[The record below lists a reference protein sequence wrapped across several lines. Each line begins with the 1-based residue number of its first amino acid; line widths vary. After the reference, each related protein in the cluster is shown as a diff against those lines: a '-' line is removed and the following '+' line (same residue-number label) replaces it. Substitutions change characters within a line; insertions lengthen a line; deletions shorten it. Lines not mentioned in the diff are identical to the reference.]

1 MKLSQLSGRAPQ
13 LPLSLALSN
22 GQALI
27 VEQWLRVLP
36 EQRYV
41 GKALWQGR
49 RVLVKLLVGSKAAR
63 QYQRELAGAQLLT
76 EQQITSAGLLDA
88 QQQVDGSAYLLFEFI
103 DNAQSLADA
112 WQECSVDLP
121 LSERQAEVLGRALG
135 VVAQM
140 HLRGLWQSDLHLD
153 NLLQKGAQLYVV
165 DGGGV
170 QSEEVGLPLSQDKAI
185 ANLAVFFAQLPSAFD
200 AHLEELLIYYLLA
213 NGEHALRLENLH
225 KQIRSIRQWRVKD
238 YLNKAGREC
247 SLFSAKINL
256 FGLRV
261 VWRAAQDA
269 VVPLLAAP
277 DAAIASGHIY
287 KTGGAATVARVEQG
301 QHSLVVKRYNIKNV
315 MHWFK
320 RFWRP
325 SRAWHSWCA
334 GHRLSV
340 LGIATPQPLAV
351 LENRWLGLRGSA
363 WLISEYCGE
372 QDIIARLA
380 THQGDGAAPEAEI
393 VALVELLN
401 ALIREKISHGDL
413 KGHNILW
420 HQQRCYLIDLDAM
433 QQHQSMRSFTR
444 AYNKDRTRLLRN
456 WPQDSSLYKLLDQRL
471 PQLPGNCPED

>member
-1 MKLSQLSGRAPQ
+1 MKLNALTGRTPA
-13 LPLSLALSN
+13 LPLTLELDN
-22 GQALI
+22 GQSLH

-41 GKALWQGR
+41 AKAQWQGR
-49 RVLVKLLVGSKAAR
+49 GVLVKVFVGSKAAR

-76 EQQITSAGLLDA
+76 EQQICSAKVLDA
-88 QQQVDGSAYLLFEFI
+88 QQQADGSAYLLFEFI

-112 WQECSVDLP
+112 WLECSAQQP
-121 LSERQAEVLGRALG
+121 LSEQQTAVLGPALST
-135 VVAQM
+135 VAQM

-153 NLLQKGAQLYVV
+153 NLLQQGEQLYVV

-170 QSEEVGLPLSQDKAI
+170 QNEQAGQPLSQEKVI

-200 AHLEELLIYYLLA
+200 PHLEELLIHYLLI
-213 NGEHALRLENLH
+213 NGEHALRLEKLQQ
-225 KQIRSIRQWRVKD
+225 QILSIRQWRVKD

-247 SLFSAKINL
+247 SLFSAKISL
-256 FGLRV
+256 FGLRA
-261 VWRAAQDA
+261 VWRAAQA
-269 VVPLLAAP
+269 QLEPLLANP
-277 DAAIASGHIY
+277 DGAIAGGYIY
-287 KTGGAATVARVEQG
+287 KTGGAATVARVEHG
-301 QHSLVVKRYNIKNV
+301 QKTLVIKRYNIKNV
-315 MHWFK
+315 LHWLK

-325 SRAWHSWCA
+325 SRAWHSWRE

-351 LENRWLGLRGSA
+351 IENRWCGLRGSA

-380 THQGDGAAPEAEI
+380 TYTDAVAAPEAEV

-444 AYNKDRTRLLRN
+444 AYLKDRTRLLRN
-456 WPQDSSLYKLLDQRL
+456 WPQDSPLYTLLDQRL
-471 PQLPGNCPED
+471 PQLPSSCSED

>member
-1 MKLSQLSGRAPQ
+1 MKLSELIGRTPQ
-13 LPLSLALSN
+13 LPLSLALDN
-22 GQALI
+22 GQTLV

-41 GKALWQGR
+41 AKAQWQGR
-49 RVLVKLLVGSKAAR
+49 TVLAKLVIGSKASR

-76 EQQITSAGLLDA
+76 EQRITSAVLLDA
-88 QQQVDGSAYLLFEFI
+88 QQQTDGSAYLLFEFI
-103 DNAQSLADA
+103 DDAQSLADA
-112 WQECSVDLP
+112 WQECSADRP
-121 LSERQAEVLGRALG
+121 LSDRQAEVLSRALSA
-135 VVAQM
+135 VAQM

-153 NLLQKGAQLYVV
+153 NLLQQGEQLYVV

-170 QSEEVGLPLSQDKAI
+170 QSEQAGQPLSQDKAV

-200 AHLEELLIYYLLA
+200 TYLEELLIHYLLV

-225 KQIRSIRQWRVKD
+225 KQIHSIRRWRVKD
-238 YLNKAGREC
+238 YLKKAGREC
-247 SLFSAKINL
+247 SLFSTKISL

-261 VWRAAQDA
+261 VWRAAQTELE
-269 VVPLLAAP
+269 PLLAAP
-277 DAAIASGHIY
+277 DAAIATGHIY

-301 QHSLVVKRYNIKNV
+301 QHRLVIKRYNIKNIL
-315 MHWFK
+315 HWFK

-325 SRAWHSWCA
+325 SRAWHSWRA

-380 THQGDGAAPEAEI
+380 ACQNDGVAAEAEI
-393 VALVELLN
+393 VALVELLS

-433 QQHQSMRSFTR
+433 QQHRSMRSFAR

-456 WPQDSSLYKLLDQRL
+456 WPQGSPLHKLLDQRL
-471 PQLPGNCPED
+471 PQLSNSCAEN

>member
-1 MKLSQLSGRAPQ
+1 MKLSELTGRAPS
-13 LPLSLALSN
+13 LPLNLKLDN
-22 GQALI
+22 GQTLI
-27 VEQWLRVLP
+27 IEQWLRVLP

-41 GKALWQGR
+41 AQAQWQGR
-49 RVLVKLLVGSKAAR
+49 RILVKVLIGSKSAR
-63 QYQRELAGAQLLT
+63 QYQCELVGAQLLT
-76 EQQITSAGLLDA
+76 EQQISSAKLLDA
-88 QQQVDGSAYLLFEFI
+88 QQQADGSAYLLFEFI
-103 DNAQSLADA
+103 EDAQSLADA
-112 WQECSVDLP
+112 WQECSADLA
-121 LSERQAEVLGRALG
+121 LSERQADVLGRALSA
-135 VVAQM
+135 VAQM

-153 NLLQKGAQLYVV
+153 NLLQRGEQLYVV

-170 QSEEVGLPLSQDKAI
+170 QSEQAGQPLSHEKVI
-185 ANLAVFFAQLPSAFD
+185 ANLAVFFAQLPSMFD
-200 AHLEELLIYYLLA
+200 EHLETLLIHYLLA
-213 NGEHALRLENLH
+213 NGEHALRLEYLH
-225 KQIRSIRQWRVKD
+225 KQILTMRRWRVKD

-247 SLFSAKINL
+247 SLFSATISL

-261 VWRAAQDA
+261 VWRAAKDELE
-269 VVPLLAAP
+269 PLLAHP
-277 DAAIASGHIY
+277 DTAIATGHLY

-301 QHSLVVKRYNIKNV
+301 QRTLVIKRYNIKNV

-325 SRAWHSWCA
+325 SRAWHSWRA

-380 THQGDGAAPEAEI
+380 TYENTGVMPEAEI
-393 VALVELLN
+393 VALVQLLN

-433 QQHQSMRSFTR
+433 QQHHHRRSFSR
-444 AYNKDRTRLLRN
+444 AYSKDRTRLLRN
-456 WPQDSSLYKLLDQRL
+456 WPQDSPLYTLLDQRL
-471 PQLPGNCPED
+471 PQLSSNCPED

>member
-1 MKLSQLSGRAPQ
+1 MKLSGLTGRAPQ
-13 LPLSLALSN
+13 LPLNLELDN
-22 GQALI
+22 GQSLL

-41 GKALWQGR
+41 GKAQWQGR
-49 RVLVKLLVGSKAAR
+49 SVLVKILVGSKAAR
-63 QYQRELAGAQLLT
+63 QYQRELTGAQLLN
-76 EQQITSAGLLDA
+76 EQQINSAAVLDA
-88 QQQVDGSAYLLFEFI
+88 QQQGDGSAYLVFEFI
-103 DNAQSLADA
+103 ENAQNLADI
-112 WQECSVDLP
+112 WQQCSNEQP
-121 LSERQAEVLGRALG
+121 LSAEQTDVLGRALQA
-135 VVAQM
+135 VAQM

-153 NLLQKGAQLYVV
+153 NLLLQDQQLYVI

-170 QSEEVGLPLSQDKAI
+170 QSEQAGQPVSQEKAI
-185 ANLAVFFAQLPSAFD
+185 HNLAVFFAQLPSAFD
-200 AHLEELLIYYLLA
+200 VHLEELLIHYLLV
-213 NGEHALRLENLH
+213 NGEHALRLENLQ

-261 VWRAAQDA
+261 VWRAAQEQLE
-269 VVPLLAAP
+269 PLL
-277 DAAIASGHIY
+277 DSLDRAIASGHIY
-287 KTGGAATVARVEQG
+287 KAGGTATVARVEHKQ
-301 QHSLVVKRYNIKNV
+301 SMLVVKRYNIKNV
-315 MHWFK
+315 LHWCK

-325 SRAWHSWCA
+325 SRAWHSWRE
-334 GHRLSV
+334 GHRLKV

-351 LENRWLGLRGSA
+351 IENRWCGLRSRA

-372 QDIIARLA
+372 QDIIDRLA
-380 THQGDGAAPEAEI
+380 PYNDSAVVPEVEI
-393 VALVELLN
+393 NALVELLN

-444 AYNKDRTRLLRN
+444 AYLKDRTRLLRN
-456 WPQDSSLYKLLDQRL
+456 WPQDSRLYTLLDQRL
-471 PQLPGNCPED
+471 PQLPSSCPED

>member
-1 MKLSQLSGRAPQ
+1 MKLNELSGRRPA
-13 LPLSLALSN
+13 LPLSLVLEN
-22 GQALI
+22 GQTLT
-27 VEQWLRVLP
+27 VGQWLRVLP

-41 GKALWQGR
+41 GKAQWQGR
-49 RVLVKLLVGSKAAR
+49 SVLVKILLGSKAAR
-63 QYQRELAGAQLLT
+63 QYQRELDGAQLLS
-76 EQQITSAGLLDA
+76 EQKITSAKLLDA
-88 QQQVDGSAYLLFEFI
+88 QQQSDGSAYLLFEFI
-103 DNAQSLADA
+103 EGAQSLAAA
-112 WQECSVDLP
+112 WQVCSADQP
-121 LSERQAEVLGRALG
+121 LSEQQAEVLGRALSA
-135 VVAQM
+135 VAHM

-153 NLLQKGAQLYVV
+153 NLLQQGEQLYVV

-170 QSEEVGLPLSQDKAI
+170 QSEQAGQPLSQEKVI

-200 AHLEELLIYYLLA
+200 AHLEELLIHYLLA
-213 NGEHALRLENLH
+213 NGEHALRLEKLH
-225 KQIRSIRQWRVKD
+225 EQILSIRQWRVKD

-261 VWRAAQDA
+261 VWRAAQKELE
-269 VVPLLAAP
+269 PLLANP
-277 DAAIASGHIY
+277 DSVIASGHIY
-287 KTGGAATVARVEQG
+287 KTGGAATVARVEHG
-301 QHSLVVKRYNIKNV
+301 QSTLVIKRYNIKNV
-315 MHWFK
+315 MHWLK

-325 SRAWHSWCA
+325 SRAWHSWRE

-351 LENRWLGLRGSA
+351 IENRWCGLRGSA

-380 THQGDGAAPEAEI
+380 AYKDDDVQPEAEI
-393 VALVELLN
+393 IALVELLN

-444 AYNKDRTRLLRN
+444 AYLKDRTRLLRN
-456 WPQDSSLYKLLDQRL
+456 WPPGSPLHTLLDQRL
-471 PQLPGNCPED
+471 PQLPSNCPED

>member
-1 MKLSQLSGRAPQ
+1 MKLIELIGRTPQ
-13 LPLSLALSN
+13 LPLSLSLDN
-22 GQALI
+22 GQTLV

-36 EQRYV
+36 GQRYV
-41 GKALWQGR
+41 ARAQWQGR
-49 RVLVKLLVGSKAAR
+49 TVLAKLLIGSKASR

-76 EQQITSAGLLDA
+76 EQHISSAALLDA
-88 QQQVDGSAYLLFEFI
+88 QQQTDGSAYLLFEFI
-103 DNAQSLADA
+103 DDAQSLADA
-112 WQECSVDLP
+112 WQECSADRP
-121 LSERQAEVLGRALG
+121 LSDRQAEVLGRALSA
-135 VVAQM
+135 VAQM
-140 HLRGLWQSDLHLD
+140 HLHGLWQSDLHLD
-153 NLLQKGAQLYVV
+153 NLLQQGDQLYVV

-170 QSEEVGLPLSQDKAI
+170 QSEQLGQPLSQDKVI
-185 ANLAVFFAQLPSAFD
+185 ANLAVFFAQLPSVLD
-200 AHLEELLIYYLLA
+200 THLEELLIHYLLV

-225 KQIRSIRQWRVKD
+225 KQIHSIRRWRVKD
-238 YLNKAGREC
+238 YLKKAGREC
-247 SLFSAKINL
+247 SLFSAKISL

-261 VWRAAQDA
+261 VWRAAQTELE
-269 VVPLLAAP
+269 PLLAAP
-277 DAAIASGHIY
+277 DAAIATGHIY
-287 KTGGAATVARVEQG
+287 KTGGAATVARVEHG
-301 QHSLVVKRYNIKNV
+301 QHRLVVKRYNIKNV
-315 MHWFK
+315 LHWLK

-325 SRAWHSWCA
+325 SRAWHSWCE

-380 THQGDGAAPEAEI
+380 ACQNDGVAAEAEI
-393 VALVELLN
+393 VALVELLS

-433 QQHQSMRSFTR
+433 QQHRSMRSFAR

-456 WPQDSSLYKLLDQRL
+456 WPQGSPLHTLLDQRL
-471 PQLPGNCPED
+471 PQLSNSCAEN

>member
-1 MKLSQLSGRAPQ
+1 MKLNQLSGRTPA
-13 LPLSLALSN
+13 LPVSLMLEN
-22 GQALI
+22 GQTLV

-41 GKALWQGR
+41 GKAQWQGR
-49 RVLVKLLVGSKAAR
+49 SVLVKILLGSKAAR
-63 QYQRELAGAQLLT
+63 QYQREQSGAQLLS
-76 EQQITSAGLLDA
+76 EQKIPCAQLLET
-88 QQQVDGSAYLLFEFI
+88 QQQSDGSAYLLFEFI

-112 WQECSVDLP
+112 WLECSAEQP
-121 LSERQAEVLGRALG
+121 LSERQTTVLGQALST
-135 VVAQM
+135 VAQM

-153 NLLQKGAQLYVV
+153 NLLRQDNQLYVV

-170 QSEEVGLPLSQDKAI
+170 QSEHAGQPLSQEKAVN
-185 ANLAVFFAQLPSAFD
+185 NLAVFFAQLPSAFD
-200 AHLEELLIYYLLA
+200 VHLEELLIHYLLT
-213 NGEHALRLENLH
+213 NGEHALRLEKLQQ
-225 KQIRSIRQWRVKD
+225 QILSIRQWRVKD

-247 SLFSAKINL
+247 SLFSAQINL

-261 VWRAAQDA
+261 IWRAAQDELE
-269 VVPLLAAP
+269 PLLSAP
-277 DAAIASGHIY
+277 DNAIAGGHIY
-287 KTGGAATVARVEQG
+287 KTGGAATVARVEHG
-301 QHSLVVKRYNIKNV
+301 QRTLVIKRYNIKNV
-315 MHWFK
+315 LHWLK

-325 SRAWHSWCA
+325 SRAWHSWRE

-351 LENRWLGLRGSA
+351 IENRWCGLRGSA

-372 QDIIARLA
+372 QDIIDRLA
-380 THQGDGAAPEAEI
+380 AYTEDGAVPEVEI

-444 AYNKDRTRLLRN
+444 AYLKDRTRLLRN
-456 WPQDSSLYKLLDQRL
+456 WPPGSPLHTLLDQRL
-471 PQLPGNCPED
+471 PQLPSSCPED